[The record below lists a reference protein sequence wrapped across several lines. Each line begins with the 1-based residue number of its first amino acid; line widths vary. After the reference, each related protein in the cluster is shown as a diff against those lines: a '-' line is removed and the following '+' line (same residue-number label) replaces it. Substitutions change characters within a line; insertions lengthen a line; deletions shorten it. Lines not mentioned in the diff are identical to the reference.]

1 LLDLSPEE
9 VAVLRK
15 LSEAGNP
22 VSEAG
27 LDPSALRTLQVRRF
41 LRRLGGFSVIT
52 PDGRR
57 ALQAADAGGSIP
69 GATGRRDL
77 EPLPRSGAPAPETDP
92 VGAGEG
98 EGEPG
103 DAALRINALQEE
115 VLRKL
120 ALGRESVPVDDLDG
134 RVLRALEGRG
144 LVRRADG
151 RVEVTSAGRAFYETK
166 VRRRRRARSG
176 WLRVAPQAE
185 ADLDERKSRA
195 ASIRG
200 AVDALKRAIGGSETL
215 SIGELPAPAEEA
227 FDALLE
233 LADRIERGADPRR
246 ISR

>member
-9 VAVLRK
+9 FAVLRT

-22 VSEAG
+22 VPEAA

-57 ALQAADAGGSIP
+57 ALLAASAGGSIP

-77 EPLPRSGAPAPETDP
+77 EPLPRPGRPAPEAEPD
-92 VGAGEG
+92 GAGAV

-103 DAALRINALQEE
+103 DAELRINALQEE

-120 ALGRESVPVDDLDG
+120 ALGRDSVPLDDLDG

-144 LVRRADG
+144 LVRRCEG
-151 RVEVTSAGRAFYETK
+151 RVEVTPAGRTFYETK
-166 VRRRRRARSG
+166 VRRRRRARSA
-176 WLRVAPQAE
+176 WLRAAPQSEAE
-185 ADLDERKSRA
+185 LNERKVRA
-195 ASIRG
+195 VSIRG
-200 AVDALKRAIGGSETL
+200 AVDALRRAIGGSEIL
-215 SIGELPAPAEEA
+215 AIGELPAAAEEA

-246 ISR
+246 IPR